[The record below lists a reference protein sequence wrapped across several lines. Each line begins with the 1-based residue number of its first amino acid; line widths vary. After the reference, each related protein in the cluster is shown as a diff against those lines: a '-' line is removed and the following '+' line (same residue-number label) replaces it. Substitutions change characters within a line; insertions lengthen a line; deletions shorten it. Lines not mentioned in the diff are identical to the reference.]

1 MSTSY
6 AHKLIIEAEDEDQAK
21 KKANELSNGDVGEQA
36 DSFWDVD
43 GFPMICDVEEIK
55 DEKETDEKN

>member
-55 DEKETDEKN
+55 E